1 MTNRN
6 AWLLRAHRWLWEDGK
21 SRGLP
26 GRGDACNRAEQN
38 GLAGMTRLG
47 SLDSGRG
54 GERKVQRRR
63 ARKVLFGGT
72 DFFSYGLIKAVS
84 T

>member
-1 MTNRN
+1 MFG
-6 AWLLRAHRWLWEDGK
+6 LLRAHRWLREDGK

-38 GLAGMTRLG
+38 GLAGVTRLG

-54 GERKVQRRR
+54 REQKVQRRR
-63 ARKVLFGGT
+63 ARKVLFRGPG
-72 DFFSYGLIKAVS
+72 FFSSGLIRAFS
-84 T
+84 M